1 MADRPI
7 LLNGNQ
13 IIVNGYLNKYLTIT
27 GQRFPYKSSTKK
39 KLLYVFWQFFVCCC
53 VGAYFVFKAF
63 GLYLLTNTRYTAA
76 ELLAYYPVTTIE
88 QAAWE
93 FRWLIT
99 CYIGI
104 IFYNNIALSNWN
116 YLDGED
122 SVFENKPE
130 ENVLLPDD
138 RWKEVKQMLIGLG
151 IALLL
156 LCLLSVICDL
166 AETDFNLPHDDVL
179 WFTLHAIA
187 KIIDRLFAFP
197 FFLLL
202 CLVVYILGSMVESYG
217 MEIESYR
224 EDNLNGARKRF
235 KEIKQHIRTASLSF
249 QLYWSVHLLLL
260 LCTFFLG
267 VCSCF
272 EQMEVRISKNF
283 TLPSPLLI
291 PDYAQ
296 TALMFEGNVSS
307 NGGLLM
313 HGFNTQWAQSGM
325 QMLNSSSGNAE
336 INILHV
342 KWITKTIKMIVVDM
356 AVKTFESLLLYLVP
370 VWLMSRLEH
379 QLRLV
384 VERIEDS
391 ECEKQKEDKKL
402 FGEIEQI
409 RCMCKY
415 IKTATGVKIFG
426 YTVPKFQT
434 FMLAAFGP
442 FAALIIRSLL
452 LHIGID
458 RK

>member
-1 MADRPI
+1 
-7 LLNGNQ
+7 
-13 IIVNGYLNKYLTIT
+13 
-27 GQRFPYKSSTKK
+27 
-39 KLLYVFWQFFVCCC
+39 
-53 VGAYFVFKAF
+53 
-63 GLYLLTNTRYTAA
+63 
-76 ELLAYYPVTTIE
+76 
-88 QAAWE
+88 
-93 FRWLIT
+93 
-99 CYIGI
+99 
-104 IFYNNIALSNWN
+104 
-116 YLDGED
+116 
-122 SVFENKPE
+122 
-130 ENVLLPDD
+130 
-138 RWKEVKQMLIGLG
+138 
-151 IALLL
+151 
-156 LCLLSVICDL
+156 
-166 AETDFNLPHDDVL
+166 
-179 WFTLHAIA
+179 
-187 KIIDRLFAFP
+187 
-197 FFLLL
+197 
-202 CLVVYILGSMVESYG
+202 
-217 MEIESYR
+217 
-224 EDNLNGARKRF
+224 
-235 KEIKQHIRTASLSF
+235 
-249 QLYWSVHLLLL
+249 
-260 LCTFFLG
+260 
-267 VCSCF
+267 
-272 EQMEVRISKNF
+272 MEVRISKNF

>member
-249 QLYWSVHLLLL
+249 QLYWS
-260 LCTFFLG
+260 
-267 VCSCF
+267 
-272 EQMEVRISKNF
+272 
-283 TLPSPLLI
+283 PSPLVHFL
-291 PDYAQ
+291 P
-296 TALMFEGNVSS
+296 
-307 NGGLLM
+307 
-313 HGFNTQWAQSGM
+313 
-325 QMLNSSSGNAE
+325 
-336 INILHV
+336 
-342 KWITKTIKMIVVDM
+342 
-356 AVKTFESLLLYLVP
+356 
-370 VWLMSRLEH
+370 
-379 QLRLV
+379 
-384 VERIEDS
+384 
-391 ECEKQKEDKKL
+391 
-402 FGEIEQI
+402 
-409 RCMCKY
+409 
-415 IKTATGVKIFG
+415 
-426 YTVPKFQT
+426 
-434 FMLAAFGP
+434 
-442 FAALIIRSLL
+442 RSLFVF
-452 LHIGID
+452 
-458 RK
+458 